1 MGIDGCTCK
10 RTRKAKHHEKEKQNE
25 NRMKGNNKKM
35 VRREMEERRQR
46 KETTK
51 PLKPVQGKE
60 SIDESRVICF
70 IHTRRFS
77 KVIELKSVWWLDVKG
92 KIKVHTLTPKTTYA
106 TYLVFKLAKR
116 YEGLEIANATIRF
129 VSNESSDDD
138 ARNQTRVVHLQPQ
151 RRPGSRQT
159 AVRRDDGW
167 MEVEM
172 GSFYVHE
179 GEEREVEAQLL
190 ETRRWQTGLIIE
202 GIEFRPVAC
211 LSN

>member
-1 MGIDGCTCK
+1 MSFVIRTC
-10 RTRKAKHHEKEKQNE
+10 
-25 NRMKGNNKKM
+25 
-35 VRREMEERRQR
+35 
-46 KETTK
+46 
-51 PLKPVQGKE
+51 
-60 SIDESRVICF
+60 
-70 IHTRRFS
+70 RFS

-92 KIKVHTLTPKTTYA
+92 KIKGQTLTPKTTYA
-106 TYLVFKLAKR
+106 AYLVFKLAKR
-116 YEGLEIANATIRF
+116 YEGLELATAIIRF
-129 VSNESSDDD
+129 VNESGGDDTGKQS
-138 ARNQTRVVHLQPQ
+138 RIVHLQPP
-151 RRPGSRQT
+151 RKPGSRQT
-159 AVRRDDGW
+159 VVIRRDDGW